1 MLMTRI
7 SRAFTITLV
16 ALPLVAGRAAGQVT
30 LPNDNTAYGT
40 TSGEFLLLGASARGT
55 ALGGAY
61 AALSTD
67 VSALY
72 YNPAGVAQLD
82 HAGAM
87 VSTYSYVA
95 DTRYTWA
102 GIAFPMSGGA
112 RSFGFQVGNFG
123 FSNQP
128 VYTVDQPDG
137 TGGTYNVAETFAGAT
152 YAQNFSDRFSAGF
165 TAKIISD
172 KLGEATG
179 SAFALD
185 FGTSFHA
192 STANRPIRASFV
204 IQNLGTTLKHNGV
217 PLDVTATRPPVP
229 GQVDVPQE
237 AQPASLKTKDWN
249 LPVMFRVGLAL
260 DAVAS
265 EQARVTLLSEFNQ
278 PNNNK
283 AGFELGG
290 EVALSDIGK
299 SGFFVAGRGSWNF
312 QPANNLDVGNQ
323 AGFATGLSGKESQQ
337 GLAAGFG
344 VGYKKSA
351 FGLGFDYAWRSLGVL
366 GSTNF
371 LSFVVAW

>member
-1 MLMTRI
+1 M
-7 SRAFTITLV
+7 TLV
-16 ALPLVAGRAAGQVT
+16 TLALVAGGVAGQVT
-30 LPNDNTAYGT
+30 LPSDNTAYGT
-40 TSGEFLLLGASARGT
+40 TAAEFLLLGASARGA

-61 AALSTD
+61 SALATD
-67 VSALY
+67 ISALY

-95 DTRYTWA
+95 DTKYTWA
-102 GIAFPMSGGA
+102 GLAFPISGGS

-137 TGGTYNVAETFAGAT
+137 TGGTYSVAETFAGGT
-152 YAQNFSDRFSAGF
+152 YAQNFSDRFSAGV

-172 KLGEATG
+172 KLGEVTG
-179 SAFALD
+179 SALALD

-192 STANRPIRASFV
+192 NTGGRPIRASFV
-204 IQNLGTTLKHNGV
+204 IQNLGSTLKHNGV
-217 PLDVTATRPPVP
+217 PLDATSTRPPVP

-237 AQPASLKTKDWN
+237 GQPSSLQTKDWN

-260 DAVAS
+260 DAVSS
-265 EQARVTLLSEFNQ
+265 EQARLTLLSEFSQ

-299 SGFFVAGRGSWNF
+299 SGFYVSGRGSWNH
-312 QPANNLDVGNQ
+312 QPANDLDVGTQ
-323 AGFATGLSGKESQQ
+323 AGFATALSGKENQQ

-366 GSTNF
+366 GGTNF
-371 LSFVVAW
+371 VSFTVSW

>member
-1 MLMTRI
+1 MTRI
-7 SRAFTITLV
+7 SRAFSMTLV
-16 ALPLVAGRAAGQVT
+16 ALPLVAGRVAGQVT
-30 LPNDNTAYGT
+30 LPSDNTAYGT
-40 TSGEFLLLGASARGT
+40 TAAEFLLLGASARGT

-61 AALSTD
+61 AALATD
-67 VSALY
+67 ISALY
-72 YNPAGVAQLD
+72 YNPAGVAQVD

-102 GIAFPMSGGA
+102 GIAFPISGGS

-137 TGGTYNVAETFAGAT
+137 TGGTYSVAETFAGAT
-152 YAQNFSDRFSAGF
+152 YAQNFSDRFSAGM

-172 KLGEATG
+172 KLGEVTG
-179 SAFALD
+179 SAFAVD

-192 STANRPIRASFV
+192 NTGGRPIRASFV
-204 IQNLGTTLKHNGV
+204 IQNLGSTLKHNGV
-217 PLDVTATRPPVP
+217 PLDAIDFRPPVP

-237 AQPASLKTKDWN
+237 GQPGSLKTKDWN
-249 LPVMFRVGLAL
+249 LPVMFRVGIAL

-265 EQARVTLLSEFNQ
+265 EQARLTLLSEFNQ

-299 SGFFVAGRGSWNF
+299 SGFYVSGRGSWNF
-312 QPANNLDVGNQ
+312 QPANNVDVGTQ
-323 AGFATGLSGKESQQ
+323 AGFATALSSKENQQ

-366 GSTNF
+366 GGTNF
-371 LSFVVAW
+371 VSFTVSW

>member
-7 SRAFTITLV
+7 SRAFSITLV

-102 GIAFPMSGGA
+102 GMAFPMSGGA
-112 RSFGFQVGNFG
+112 R
-123 FSNQP
+123 
-128 VYTVDQPDG
+128 
-137 TGGTYNVAETFAGAT
+137 AT

-165 TAKIISD
+165 TAKIVSD

-185 FGTSFHA
+185 FGTSFHV